1 MTEEEIKKP
10 LEHNDGSLPNN
21 FDPIK
26 ELEKMSQKDALY
38 HEVFGATDESV
49 KKFAGKASY
58 DWRAFEPKLELQGGS
73 SDCVSFSRTNCAEVK
88 AKKEGVTDDEGKEL
102 NFSDLDLSVGSG
114 TTQNGNSLVDVAEYA
129 RKKGVVLERVCP
141 YTDVWGERAGLI
153 AKIPKTAKRY
163 LMGDYSR
170 VQGDSL
176 FMKGAMVYSPLQ
188 IGIPLD
194 YNYNTD
200 AIVSPPAVTRAWHAV
215 TVEFIDE
222 KEQFHIFDHYTK
234 SRKILAA
241 NYPMPF
247 VLSFRDLPSDWRTVT
262 EDASKLLAR
271 LVGKYVMRAQAHGE
285 MYRVFADRLQ
295 KVVITVSDYDMQDE
309 LNAFL
314 RQKSNF
320 IGISEAD
327 WTKLVSVV
335 EVIN

>member
-1 MTEEEIKKP
+1 M
-10 LEHNDGSLPNN
+10 EHNDGSLPNT
-21 FDPIK
+21 FDPVK
-26 ELEKMSQKDALY
+26 ELKKMSVKDALY
-38 HEVFGATDESV
+38 GEVFGATPENV
-49 KKFAGKASY
+49 KKFAGKPSY

-73 SDCVSFSRTNCAEVK
+73 SDCVSFSRTNCAEIK
-88 AKKEGVTDDEGKEL
+88 AKKEGVLDDEGQEL

-129 RKKGVVLERVCP
+129 RKTGVVLQKLCP
-141 YTDVWGERAGLI
+141 YTDVWAKRGEMI
-153 AKIPKTAKRY
+153 AKIPKNAKKY
-163 LMGDYSR
+163 LLGDYSR

-176 FMKGAMVYSPLQ
+176 FMKGALVYSPLQ

-194 YNYNTD
+194 YEYNT
-200 AIVSPPAVTRAWHAV
+200 ATIVPAPKVTRAWHAV

-222 KEQFHIFDHYTK
+222 LEQFHLFDHYDK

-247 VLSFRDLPSDWRTVT
+247 VLSFRDMPSDWRTIT
-262 EDASKLLAR
+262 EDATKLHAR
-271 LVGKYVMRAQAHGE
+271 LIGKYVIRAEAHGE

-295 KVVITVSDYDMQDE
+295 KVVINFSDHDMQEE
-309 LNAFL
+309 LNAYL

-320 IGISEAD
+320 IGISEAN